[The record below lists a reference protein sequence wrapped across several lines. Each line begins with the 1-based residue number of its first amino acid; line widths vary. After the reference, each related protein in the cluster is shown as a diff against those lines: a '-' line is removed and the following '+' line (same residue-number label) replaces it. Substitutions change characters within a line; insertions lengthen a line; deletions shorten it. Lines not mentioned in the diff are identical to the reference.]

1 MAGRIMKLF
10 STAKVNLFLDITGY
24 DNTDGYHYIDS
35 LFQEVSLYDEIE
47 IYESDNDVVEFI
59 NLDIKENSTVHKAL
73 RLLKENFNITD
84 NYKIVIKKNIPVGAG
99 LGGGSSNAAFVL
111 KYFRDKYNLD
121 NSKILE
127 IAKKIGSD
135 VPFFIY
141 GGLCRVSGKGEK
153 IEKLSSKLDKIT
165 FLVIYPDIFVKTSW
179 AYSLIDDKKP
189 TANLPDFKNISLIT
203 IDFLEKILYNKF
215 QIFVFKALPELK
227 AIYEKLAKT
236 LNCKAIFMSGSGS
249 SLVALY
255 EDAYKALEDSVVARE
270 RFGFFANVC
279 IGL

>member
-1 MAGRIMKLF
+1 MKLF

-24 DNTDGYHYIDS
+24 DSTDGYHYIDS
-35 LFQEVSLYDEIE
+35 IFQEVSLYDEIE
-47 IYESDNDVVEFI
+47 IYESDIDIIEFI

-73 RLLKENFNITD
+73 RLLKENFNIKD
-84 NYKIVIKKNIPVGAG
+84 KYKIVVKKNIPVGAG

-153 IEKLSSKLDKIT
+153 IEKLNSKLDKIT
-165 FLVIYPDIFVKTSW
+165 FLVIYPDILVKTSW
-179 AYSLIDDKKP
+179 AYSLIEDKKSSF
-189 TANLPDFKNISLIT
+189 TLPDFKNISLIT

-227 AIYEKLAKT
+227 VIYDTLT
-236 LNCKAIFMSGSGS
+236 RSLNCKAIFMSGSGS

-255 EDAYKALEDSVVARE
+255 EDAYKALEDSVIVRD
-270 RFGFFANVC
+270 RFGFLANVC
-279 IGL
+279 IAL